1 MLDSKYLQAIVDYE
15 INIEFCEKIVW
26 LRPRTEGLS
35 FLSED
40 VGIKL
45 KGVGGDKMLAVK
57 KGIDGTKKSGEVTC
71 DLPIPDGLFEREIFL
86 NLGRSM
92 LRRFQ
97 MEGETLENEV
107 VSDRLLLTY

>member
-40 VGIKL
+40 IGIKL
-45 KGVGGDKMLAVK
+45 KGVGGDKMSAVK
-57 KGIDGTKKSGEVTC
+57 KGIDKILDSK
-71 DLPIPDGLFEREIFL
+71 
-86 NLGRSM
+86 
-92 LRRFQ
+92 
-97 MEGETLENEV
+97 
-107 VSDRLLLTY
+107 

>member
-40 VGIKL
+40 IGIKL
-45 KGVGGDKMLAVK
+45 KEVGGDKMEAVK
-57 KGIDGTKKSGEVTC
+57 NGIDMIIESK
-71 DLPIPDGLFEREIFL
+71 
-86 NLGRSM
+86 
-92 LRRFQ
+92 
-97 MEGETLENEV
+97 
-107 VSDRLLLTY
+107 